1 MWWKIRRESTD
12 KIKKCPDEI
21 LELLKD
27 TRITKIV
34 TASISLLGGG
44 ILTAIG
50 LALIPF
56 TAGGSTVLTL
66 AGAGVVATSAA
77 AGIGA
82 TIFQS
87 VKSNATL
94 KEVQKHINLD
104 QQLSYNVNIAL
115 HEYKTAVIEKVQ
127 EDIRNDITKISVV
140 AGAIGGAVVEGT
152 AIAVGSGAGAIGTRV
167 GGLVANVVAQSVAET
182 GMIGAGIASRAAA
195 GAARPSGQAVSGAV
209 EAGAAVGRVAGTG
222 LRVVGGA
229 ATLAV
234 SVPMDI
240 FQIVDSSIALAK
252 TGGKSEKDTVFQWIM
267 GQIEYLIK
275 GKH

>member
-1 MWWKIRRESTD
+1 MG
-12 KIKKCPDEI
+12 
-21 LELLKD
+21 LLTN
-27 TRITKIV
+27 TRITKII
-34 TASISLLGGG
+34 TASISLLAGGG
-44 ILTAIG
+44 LTFAG

-56 TAGGSTVLTL
+56 TAGGSTALTI
-66 AGAGVVATSAA
+66 AGAGIVASSAA
-77 AGIGA
+77 AGISA

-87 VKSNATL
+87 VKSNAKL

-104 QQLSYNVNIAL
+104 QQLSYNVNKAL
-115 HEYKTAVIEKVQ
+115 HEYKTVVIEKVQ
-127 EDIRNDITKISVV
+127 EDIRNDITKIGVA

-167 GGLVANVVAQSVAET
+167 GGLVADVVAQSVAET
-182 GMIGAGIASRAAA
+182 GMIGARVAGNVAA
-195 GAARPSGQAVSGAV
+195 GAARPIGQAVSGAV

-229 ATLAV
+229 AALAV

-240 FQIVDSSIALAK
+240 YQIVDCSIGLAK
-252 TGGKSEKDTVFQWIM
+252 TGGKSEKSAVFQWIM

-275 GKH
+275 GRH

>member
-34 TASISLLGGG
+34 TASISLFGGG

-66 AGAGVVATSAA
+66 AGAGIVATSAV
-77 AGIGA
+77 AGISA
-82 TIFQS
+82 TIVQS

-127 EDIRNDITKISVV
+127 EDIRNDITKIGVA

-167 GGLVANVVAQSVAET
+167 GGLVADVVAQSVAET

-195 GAARPSGQAVSGAV
+195 GAARPLVEGAVSGAV

-229 ATLAV
+229 AALAV

-240 FQIVDSSIALAK
+240 YQIIDSSISLAS
-252 TGGKSEKDTVFQWIM
+252 KSEKNAVFQWIM